1 MNYINL
7 KANAKINLALDVVC
21 KRDDGYHDLSMI
33 MQTLKL
39 HDNILI
45 KKSNRF
51 KLKLIT
57 NLGWLPVDE
66 RNLVYKAI
74 SLIQQNYNVPCG
86 VIVEIKKNIPVS
98 AGLGGGSADCA
109 AALIGMRRLFNL
121 LIPNSELLQMAKTLG
136 ADVPYCL
143 MQGTVLAQGIG
154 DKLTKLENH
163 PHVYVLLAKPNI
175 SVSTVG
181 VFKSLDLQSIDK
193 RPNIDNMIKNIQLG
207 NLVGIT
213 NNFCNVLENVTEVN
227 FPIIK
232 DIKSIMYHHGALGA
246 LMSGSGPTVFGYFE
260 NKSDAVATIK
270 YLKLNK
276 KSVREV
282 YLTGIFNR
290 ARRGRY
296 EQG

>member
-1 MNYINL
+1 MNYISL
-7 KANAKINLALDVVC
+7 KANAKINLALDVID
-21 KRDDGYHDLSMI
+21 KRDDGYHNLNMI

-45 KKSNRF
+45 KKSNRV

-66 RNLVYKAI
+66 RNLVHKAV
-74 SLIQQNYNVPCG
+74 SLIQKNYNVTSG
-86 VIVEIKKNIPVS
+86 VVVEIKKNIPIS

-121 LIPNSELLQMAKTLG
+121 LIPNNELLQIAKTLG

-154 DKLTKLENH
+154 DKLTKLEPH
-163 PHVYVLLAKPNI
+163 PPVYVLLAKPNI
-175 SVSTVG
+175 SVSTAG

-193 RPNIDNMIKNIQLG
+193 SPNINNIIKNIQLG
-207 NLVGIT
+207 NIKGIA
-213 NNFCNVLENVTEVN
+213 NNFCNVLESVTEVN
-227 FPIIK
+227 YPIIK
-232 DIKSIMYHHGALGA
+232 EIKKIMYNHGAMGA
-246 LMSGSGPTVFGYFE
+246 LMSGSGPTVFAYFE
-260 NKSDAVATIK
+260 HKKDAIATIK
-270 YLKLNK
+270 YLKQNK
-276 KSVREV
+276 KSVREI

-290 ARRGRY
+290 VRRGRY
-296 EQG
+296 EQA